1 MKTLD
6 FGSFFLLP
14 DLINCCVFGRN
25 LAQRWL
31 NKPKTE
37 VKHLV
42 KIGLTSDFKSRA
54 ASKSEIPYF
63 FCPALSRSKP
73 CGRVTENQC
82 NGLGSGP
89 SPVVTATFQ
98 ANITRH
104 SSAEGSHEQ
113 WTMYQTTKRCLHL
126 HLALLVEKI
135 TVCTKKYCSQ

>member
-54 ASKSEIPYF
+54 ASKSVDPVLF
-63 FCPALSRSKP
+63 LP
-73 CGRVTENQC
+73 CFVT
-82 NGLGSGP
+82 
-89 SPVVTATFQ
+89 
-98 ANITRH
+98 I
-104 SSAEGSHEQ
+104 
-113 WTMYQTTKRCLHL
+113 
-126 HLALLVEKI
+126 
-135 TVCTKKYCSQ
+135 